1 MIPIR
6 KMSRIIT
13 RPRYSAQISHG
24 KENAVAI
31 LTATVL

>member
-1 MIPIR
+1 MT
-6 KMSRIIT
+6 RIIT